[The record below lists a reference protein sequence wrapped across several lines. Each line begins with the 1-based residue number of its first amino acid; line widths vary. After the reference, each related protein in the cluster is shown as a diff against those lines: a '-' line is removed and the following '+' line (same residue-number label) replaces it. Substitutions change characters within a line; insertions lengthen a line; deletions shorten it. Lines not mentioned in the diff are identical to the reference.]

1 MKLVLKKSVIYII
14 LSCFAVFSLFPFF
27 WMLVTSIKPVGE
39 GLSLRIIPKS
49 VTFENYKMIL
59 TQYNFFKYFINSV
72 VVATASAFLST
83 LFAFLG
89 AYAFAKR
96 NFLGKRTLFVMFISA
111 MMIPGM
117 VYLVPQFAIVNLLGW
132 MNTYAAM
139 VVPHLANIF
148 GLFLLA
154 QYIRTLPNSLIESAR
169 IDGASEMRIIWNII
183 FPLSLPVIVTVF
195 LLNFQFHW
203 NNFLWQLIVT
213 TESKMYTVPVGLA
226 MFRSAHEEMYTLK
239 MAASSISL
247 LPISLIFIFA
257 QRFFISGITQGAI
270 KG

>member
-1 MKLVLKKSVIYII
+1 MKKILVYTL
-14 LSCFAVFSLFPFF
+14 LTLFAIFSLFPFF
-27 WMLVTSIKPVGE
+27 WMLITSLKPFGE
-39 GLSLRIIPKS
+39 GLSLRIIPK
-49 VTFENYKMIL
+49 TITIENYKIIL
-59 TQYNFFKYFINSV
+59 TQYNFFRYFLNSLI
-72 VVATASAFLST
+72 VALSSAFIST
-83 LFAFLG
+83 SFAFLG
-89 AYAFAKR
+89 GYAFAKR
-96 NFLGKRTLFVMFISA
+96 QFMGKRVLFFVLISA

-154 QYIRTLPNSLIESAR
+154 QYITTLPNSLIESAR
-169 IDGASEMRIIWNII
+169 IDGANEIRILTNII
-183 FPLSLPVIVTVF
+183 LPLSLPVVITVF

-213 TESKMYTVPVGLA
+213 TKEKMYTVPVGLA
-226 MFRSAHEEMYTLK
+226 MFRSAHEELYTLK
-239 MAASSISL
+239 MAASAISL
-247 LPISLIFIFA
+247 MPISILFVFA
-257 QRFFISGITQGAI
+257 QKFFISGITQGAI